1 MIVETKRKRFE
12 RRLKALKDERLS
24 WEPLWKDISENI
36 EPMRSRF
43 HKSDVN
49 RGTKNLRNNIVDNTA
64 TMAARNL
71 AAGMMAGITSPAR
84 PWFELEVDDE
94 TMMDAHA
101 VKVWLDQVGKIMR
114 TAMAQ
119 SNLYG
124 TLHQTYY
131 ELGGFGTAC
140 MIVEEDD
147 EKIFRGVPMTVGQY
161 NLATSHRGTV
171 DTMYREFSM
180 TVRQLVQRFGLENCS
195 DSVQQLFRSGALE
208 NWVEVVHLIEPNDER
223 RTGVVDNRNMPWRS
237 VYYEATATGDKLLRE
252 SGYVENPVMA
262 PRWDV
267 LGEDTYGTGP
277 GAVALGDTKALQL
290 EQKRKAQA
298 IELYVRPPQVAS
310 STLRKSGMSIV
321 AGSINYV
328 DPSEFSATG
337 MKPVFQ
343 IEPRIQEL
351 QMSIG
356 ENQQRIARAFFE
368 DLFLMIAQSDGRMT
382 ATEVVERREEK
393 MLMLGPVLQRVHY
406 ELLDPLI
413 DRVFGILMRNG
424 HFPEPPEELEGH
436 EIRVEYVSILAQAQR
451 AIAVGSIERFLGL
464 AGNLAGV
471 NEEVLDNI
479 DFDEAINEYAEQTGV
494 PPTLVR
500 AKHVVDDIRRRRQ
513 EAAEQQQAQEGMMQG
528 VQAAKLLSETDT
540 RGDNALTAMGM

>member
-1 MIVETKRKRFE
+1 MAETKRQRFE
-12 RRLKALKDERLS
+12 SRAKALKNERSS
-24 WEPLWKDISENI
+24 WEPLWQDISDNI
-36 EPMRSRF
+36 EPMRTRF
-43 HKSDVN
+43 HRTEVN
-49 RGTKNLRNNIVDNTA
+49 RGDKNLRGNIVDNTG

-71 AAGMMAGITSPAR
+71 ASGMMAGITSPAR
-84 PWFELEVDDE
+84 PWFELEVGDE
-94 TMMDAHA
+94 ALMEVHA
-101 VKVWLDQVGKIMR
+101 VKVWLDDVAKEMR

-119 SNLYG
+119 SNIYG

-131 ELGGFGTAC
+131 ELGTFGTAC
-140 MIVEEDD
+140 MVLEEDD
-147 EKIFRGVPMTVGQY
+147 EKIFRGIPLTIGQY
-161 NLATSHRGTV
+161 SLATDQRGIV

-180 TVRQLVQRFGLENCS
+180 TVRQLVQRFGLEKCS
-195 DSVQQLFRSGALE
+195 QNVKSLYHNGSLE
-208 NWVEVVHLIEPNDER
+208 QWIPVVHLVEPNDER
-223 RTGVVDNRNMPWRS
+223 KTGKVDNRNMPFRS
-237 VYYEATATGDKLLRE
+237 VYFEADAKSPELLRE
-252 SGYVENPVMA
+252 SGYGENPLMA

-310 STLRKSGMSIV
+310 STLRTNGASIV
-321 AGSINYV
+321 PGSINYV
-328 DPSEFSATG
+328 DPSEFAQAG
-337 MKPVFQ
+337 MRPVYQ
-343 IEPRIQEL
+343 VEPRINEL
-351 QMSIG
+351 QVSLQ
-356 ENQQRIARAFFE
+356 ENQRRISRAFFE
-368 DLFLMIAQSDGRMT
+368 DLFLMIAQADGRMT

-413 DRVFGILMRNG
+413 NRVFGIMMRNG
-424 HFPEPPEELEGH
+424 YFPEPPEELQGH
-436 EIRVEYVSILAQAQR
+436 ELRVSYLSILAQAQR

-479 DFDEAINEYAEQTGV
+479 DFDQAINEYADQTGV

-500 AKHVVDDIRRRRQ
+500 PKDVVEDIRRRRQ
-513 EAAEQQQAQEGMMQG
+513 EAIEQQQAAEQMQQG
-528 VQAAKLLSETDT
+528 VQAAKLLSETDM
-540 RGDNALTAMGM
+540 REGNALSAMGL